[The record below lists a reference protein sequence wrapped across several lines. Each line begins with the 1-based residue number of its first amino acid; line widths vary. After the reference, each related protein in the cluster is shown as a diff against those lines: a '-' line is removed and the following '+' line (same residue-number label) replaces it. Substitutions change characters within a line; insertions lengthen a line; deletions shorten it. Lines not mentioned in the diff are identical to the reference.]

1 MKHCGGILMR
11 QLYGPRVL
19 ALTGEEDGCV
29 LWRVWSPYAELA
41 RQGYAAWWR
50 NKDDPELGTAEWAY
64 LAATRLEAVVLPRLS
79 WQDHQVARRFVR
91 SMHQSGL
98 AVIYDLD
105 DDLLSPQIEARLH
118 ATTQQTKTFEQLEQD
133 RRDRLVAIRLCDGV
147 TTSSEYLAGIVR
159 HYVEVPVQVV
169 PNAIDV
175 RWFRRVLR
183 GARRAVPPFTIGWAG
198 GSRYTDDLLPV
209 AEAWHNVARKRPDVN
224 FVVQGFVTPELTE
237 AVPAER
243 LYVLPW
249 MHAWD
254 YPIGLKNVDIAC
266 CSVAPT
272 HFNRCKTPIKLW
284 EFALAG
290 AVSVVS
296 PTLYGPVA
304 SPCEDALIAETA
316 TEWEDALIALID
328 DCELRR
334 RLWRNQ
340 RRRVAREHTLV
351 HNWYRWPNAW
361 QQILESFRLK
371 QAA

>member
-1 MKHCGGILMR
+1 VIK
-11 QLYGPRVL
+11 GPRVL
-19 ALTGEEDGCV
+19 ALTGEEDGCT

-147 TTSSEYLAGIVR
+147 TTSSEYLAELVR
-159 HYVEVPVQVV
+159 HYVDVPVYVV

-183 GARRAVPPFTIGWAG
+183 SGPRVVPSLSIGWAG
-198 GSRYTDDLLPV
+198 GSRFFQDLEPL
-209 AEAWHNVARKRPDVN
+209 AEAWHNVARERPDVN

-296 PTLYGPVA
+296 PTLYGNVA
-304 SPCEDALIAETA
+304 TDGVDALVAETA
-316 TEWEDALIALID
+316 TDWKAALLRLVDNA
-328 DCELRR
+328 EMRR
-334 RLWRNQ
+334 RLSKAQ
-340 RRRVAREHTLV
+340 RRRVVTEHALEQ
-351 HNWYRWPNAW
+351 HAPEWPRAW
-361 QQILESFRLK
+361 TEILEAFRAR
-371 QAA
+371 QIAA